1 MAPQASIPGTTLAR
15 TAVAALLL
23 QDVPEPPVPA
33 KVASSLTTIEFGR
46 IPVRVLLTRS
56 LFPVRFTS
64 PFGVTKQ
71 EQQEIS
77 CSSGEN
83 A

>member
-1 MAPQASIPGTTLAR
+1 MAPQASIPLTIVAVP
-15 TAVAALLL
+15 AVAALLL
-23 QDVPEPPVPA
+23 QEVPEPPVPA
-33 KVASSLTTIEFGR
+33 KVASSLITIEFGR